1 MEITIED
8 LEFSL
13 RVNEKINKIPKISK
27 LHLDFISGKNVL
39 FDRNNLSLKEPYKI
53 IISNESYFLN
63 LISYEGYNNLY
74 VKEIKWKQEI
84 SYFFS
89 R

>member
-1 MEITIED
+1 MEITIEH
-8 LEFSL
+8 LEFPLS
-13 RVNEKINKIPKISK
+13 VKDKITKISK

-63 LISYEGYNNLY
+63 LISYEDDNNLY

>member
-1 MEITIED
+1 MEITIEY
-8 LEFSL
+8 LEFPLS
-13 RVNEKINKIPKISK
+13 VKDKITKIPK

-39 FDRNNLSLKEPYKI
+39 FDRNNLTLKEPYKI

-74 VKEIKWKQEI
+74 VKEIK
-84 SYFFS
+84 
-89 R
+89 

>member
-8 LEFSL
+8 LEFPLS
-13 RVNEKINKIPKISK
+13 VKDKITKISK
-27 LHLDFISGKNVL
+27 LYLDFISGKNVL
-39 FDRNNLSLKEPYKI
+39 FDRNNLTLKEPYKI

-74 VKEIKWKQEI
+74 VKKIKWKQEI

>member
-8 LEFSL
+8 LEFPLS
-13 RVNEKINKIPKISK
+13 VKDKITKISK

>member
-1 MEITIED
+1 MEITIEH
-8 LEFSL
+8 LEFPLS
-13 RVNEKINKIPKISK
+13 VKDKITKISK

-74 VKEIKWKQEI
+74 VKEIK
-84 SYFFS
+84 
-89 R
+89 

>member
-8 LEFSL
+8 LEFPLS
-13 RVNEKINKIPKISK
+13 VKDKITKISK

-53 IISNESYFLN
+53 IISNETCFLN
-63 LISYEGYNNLY
+63 LISYEDDNNLY

>member
-8 LEFSL
+8 LEFPLS
-13 RVNEKINKIPKISK
+13 VKDKITKISK
-27 LHLDFISGKNVL
+27 LHLDFISVKNVL

-74 VKEIKWKQEI
+74 VKEIK
-84 SYFFS
+84 
-89 R
+89 